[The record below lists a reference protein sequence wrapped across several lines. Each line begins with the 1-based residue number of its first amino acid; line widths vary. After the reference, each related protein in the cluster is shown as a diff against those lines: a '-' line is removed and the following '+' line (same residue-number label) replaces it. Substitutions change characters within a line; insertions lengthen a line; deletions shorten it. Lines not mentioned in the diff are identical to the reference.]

1 MGIKTTLK
9 ARKSPLFDPADSK
22 GLNRRYLLA
31 ALLVAMLAAFAA
43 VMGAGG
49 VFRDTQAVMVV
60 GVLLVLAFTLSVG
73 APVKYE
79 RTHLVFVALVAVYL
93 LSALT
98 SAWWAESLLE
108 TGLLLG
114 YLAVFFL
121 GTNIIGGDRRRLALH
136 ALVLAGASV
145 AALGL
150 YQHLIGY
157 EAQIESLARLG
168 YEAEARQL
176 SVMSARAFGS
186 FPTAN
191 AFGGFMVL
199 LIPVA
204 IGLAKYEADI
214 RWRAWSGGTAAV
226 MAAAL
231 YFSFSRAAA
240 LALLVGLGAAAL
252 LWAARSGRRRLV
264 LAVPAGM
271 ALGGVVL
278 FGLFFRFRFDRV
290 ISRLT
295 GRGELWEAAATMV
308 RDHPL
313 LGVGAA
319 GFGTA
324 LPGYQVGT
332 VFSRFAHNSYL
343 QVAAELG
350 FPGLIVFAAL
360 IVVLLAGVRRVYLAL
375 DEEGSWVV
383 LGLFAGLVA
392 VIAHNIIDYT
402 FYMPAV
408 ALVFWW
414 TAGLALGDEKAAP
427 VAGSKAGP
435 ARAVGTI
442 AVLLLAVPF
451 TLLIVSQSAASVA
464 KSSYEHH
471 VVELGREID
480 PDKEPSL
487 VEQDPGSKIVPLDD
501 SDRESG
507 GSAAEHGKIAAA
519 YSRALKFN
527 PADSETYDSYARTL
541 LEESQRGH
549 GDFLVAA
556 ARFQKRAIALRPAW
570 PYYHLR
576 LARIEEAAGN
586 GKKARRAFEK
596 ASALGPREPK
606 ILAEQGYFA
615 LRDGRAQDA
624 LATFEQAISLE
635 NDYGEGRT
643 NEQLQD
649 GRGDGVYPLLEIGHA
664 YNGAALALIELEEY
678 DEAQEA
684 LEAAERLLG
693 RTQNVKLTLDRLSE
707 RLESP

>member
-1 MGIKTTLK
+1 M
-9 ARKSPLFDPADSK
+9 
-22 GLNRRYLLA
+22 
-31 ALLVAMLAAFAA
+31 AMLAAFVA
-43 VMGAGG
+43 VIGAGG
-49 VFRDTQAVMVV
+49 VFRDTQAMMA
-60 GVLLVLAFTLSVG
+60 GGIVLILAFTLSVG
-73 APVKYE
+73 AKVKYE
-79 RTHLVFVALVAVYL
+79 RAHLVFAVLVAVCL

-98 SAWWAESLLE
+98 SVWWAESLLE
-108 TGLLLG
+108 TGFLLG

-121 GTNIIGGDRRRLALH
+121 GTNIVGGDRRRIALH
-136 ALVLAGASV
+136 ASVLVGASV

-168 YEAEARQL
+168 YEVEARQL
-176 SVMSARAFGS
+176 SAMSARAFGS

-191 AFGGFMVL
+191 AFAGFMVL

-214 RWRAWSGGTAAV
+214 RWRAWSGGAAAV

-231 YFSFSRAAA
+231 YFSFSRGAP
-240 LALLVGLGAAAL
+240 LSLLVGLGAAAL

-264 LAVPAGM
+264 LIVPAGT

-278 FGLFFRFRFDRV
+278 FGLFFRFRLDRV
-290 ISRLT
+290 VTRLA
-295 GRGELWEAAATMV
+295 GRGELWEAAAAMV
-308 RDHPL
+308 RDHPW

-350 FPGLIVFAAL
+350 FPGLVVFAAL
-360 IVVLLAGVRRVYLAL
+360 IVVLLAGVRRAYLAL
-375 DEEGSWVV
+375 DEEASWVV

-392 VIAHNIIDYT
+392 VIAHNIVDYT

-414 TAGLALGDEKAAP
+414 LAGLALGDEKAAP
-427 VAGSKAGP
+427 TTGTSAGP
-435 ARAVGTI
+435 ARAAGTV

-451 TLLIVSQSAASVA
+451 ILLIVSQSALSVA

-471 VVELGREID
+471 IVELGEINAD
-480 PDKEPSL
+480 DEPSL
-487 VEQDPGSKIVPLDD
+487 VDQDPGPEIVPFAGNDH
-501 SDRESG
+501 EG
-507 GSAAEHGKIAAA
+507 GVEAEHVKITAA
-519 YSRALKFN
+519 YARSLRFN
-527 PADSETYDSYARTL
+527 PTDSETYSSYARTL

-549 GDFLVAA
+549 GGFLVAA
-556 ARFQKRAIALRPAW
+556 VRLQKRAIALRPAW
-570 PYYHLR
+570 PYYHLG
-576 LARIEEAAGN
+576 LAQIEAAAGN
-586 GKKARRAFEK
+586 GQKARRAFEK
-596 ASALGPREPK
+596 ASALGPKDPK

-615 LRDGRAQDA
+615 FRRGRIEDA
-624 LATFEQAISLE
+624 LAAFEQAISLE
-635 NDYGEGRT
+635 KGYGEGRT
-643 NEQLQD
+643 NEQLQG
-649 GRGDGVYPLLEIGHA
+649 GRGDGVYPLLEIGKA
-664 YNGAALALIELEEY
+664 YNGAAFAFIELERY

-693 RTQNVKLTLDRLSE
+693 RTPNVKLALDRLSE
-707 RLESP
+707 RLKAP